1 MSRASLAVAVAVAV
15 GAFAA
20 TVAAVPA
27 AFAAEP
33 CLHAHA
39 ILGYKTLDRHTI
51 IVRATGGKRY
61 RLDVGGDC
69 IGLDD
74 VIALGVR
81 QRGGGM
87 CVEVGD
93 SITYSFSGFG
103 RQSCLITGV
112 SLYASPPAS
121 EGSGSR
127 P

>member
-1 MSRASLAVAVAVAV
+1 MRACIAVAIAVVAVA
-15 GAFAA
+15 AA
-20 TVAAVPA
+20 ASPTL
-27 AFAAEP
+27 AAEP
-33 CLHAHA
+33 CLHPRA

-51 IVRATGGKRY
+51 IVRAIGGKRW

-112 SLYASPPAS
+112 SPYSAPPAQTG
-121 EGSGSR
+121 E
-127 P
+127 